1 MTVDLEVIQF
11 TDFLVENLLFTP
23 LDQRQRR
30 SSSENVNGGRCVTM
44 EPTIEPSEETTE
56 DPTVKLTE
64 EPTVEVC
71 EEVCETVC
79 STRAPFSSTP

>member
-1 MTVDLEVIQF
+1 MFFESVPMAVDLEVIQL

-30 SSSENVNGGRCVTM
+30 SSSENEYGGRCVQ
-44 EPTIEPSEETTE
+44 
-56 DPTVKLTE
+56 TE
-64 EPTVEVC
+64 EPTIEVC